1 MRVASYA
8 VKLPLA
14 QDSADGYAM
23 IKRLKRLVK
32 QNLKMLILTNPGE
45 RVMEPDYGVGIRQFL
60 FENFGSDV
68 FARIDTTIRE
78 QVAQYMPAVQIKKL
92 QFSGSDPDTNTL
104 TLYLEY
110 SIPQIA
116 TSDLLEI
123 TI

>member
-1 MRVASYA
+1 MASYA

-14 QDSADGYAM
+14 QDSVDGYAM
-23 IKRLKRLVK
+23 IKRLKTLVK

-45 RVMEPDYGVGIRQFL
+45 RVMEPNYGVGIRQFL
-60 FENFGSDV
+60 FENFDSSIY
-68 FARIDTTIRE
+68 ARIDNKIRD
-78 QVAQYMPAVQIKKL
+78 QVAQYMPAIQIQKL
-92 QFSGSDPDTNTL
+92 QFAGSNPDTNTL
-104 TLYLEY
+104 ALYLEY

>member
-1 MRVASYA
+1 MASYA
-8 VKLPLA
+8 VRLPLA

-23 IKRLKRLVK
+23 IKRLKTLVK

-45 RVMEPDYGVGIRQFL
+45 RIMEPDYGVGIRQFL
-60 FENFGSDV
+60 FESFESDV
-68 FARIDTTIRE
+68 YARIDSKIRE
-78 QVAQYMPAVQIKKL
+78 QVAQYMPAVQIQKL
-92 QFSGSDPDTNTL
+92 QFAGSDPDTK
-104 TLYLEY
+104 Y

>member
-1 MRVASYA
+1 MASYA

-23 IKRLKRLVK
+23 IKRLKTLVR

-60 FENFGSDV
+60 FENFGNDV
-68 FARIDTTIRE
+68 YARIDSRIRE
-78 QVAQYMPAVQIKKL
+78 QVAQYMPAVQIQKL
-92 QFSGSDPDTNTL
+92 QFAGSDPDTNTL
-104 TLYLEY
+104 ALYLEY

>member
-1 MRVASYA
+1 VASYA

-23 IKRLKRLVK
+23 IKRLKTLVK

-45 RVMEPDYGVGIRQFL
+45 RVMEPNYGVGIRQFL
-60 FENFGSDV
+60 FENFDSSIY
-68 FARIDTTIRE
+68 ARIDNKIRD
-78 QVAQYMPAVQIKKL
+78 QVAQYMPAIQIQKL
-92 QFSGSDPDTNTL
+92 QFAGSNPDTNTL
-104 TLYLEY
+104 ALYLEY

>member
-1 MRVASYA
+1 MASYA

-23 IKRLKRLVK
+23 IKRLKTLAR

-45 RVMEPDYGVGIRQFL
+45 RVMEPDYGVGIKQFL
-60 FENFGSDV
+60 FENFGNDV
-68 FARIDTTIRE
+68 YARIDSKIRE
-78 QVAQYMPAVQIKKL
+78 QVAQYMPAIEIQKL
-92 QFSGSDPDTNTL
+92 QFAGSSPDTNTL
-104 TLYLEY
+104 SLYLEY